1 MVGLYVGC
9 SLKALVVIL
18 YHTILQDITFH
29 VLAGHLWIFLGG
41 TLFSNILLGLDFLC
55 TRHTFQG
62 DVFKTRFW
70 KKCLAE
76 YFKKKL
82 PSFSL
87 KALLPRQLPPVPD
100 LQLLFYDRC
109 AGDEPRLTK
118 EMGLRSRI
126 CRAAKG
132 LQ

>member
-41 TLFSNILLGLDFLC
+41 HSSQTFFWVSIFCVRDTLFRVMCLKHGFGKNASRNI
-55 TRHTFQG
+55 
-62 DVFKTRFW
+62 
-70 KKCLAE
+70 
-76 YFKKKL
+76 FKKNC
-82 PSFSL
+82 PVFSL

-118 EMGLRSRI
+118 EMGRRSRI

>member
-1 MVGLYVGC
+1 MFFEGTCRNFVP
-9 SLKALVVIL
+9 
-18 YHTILQDITFH
+18 YHF
-29 VLAGHLWIFLGG
+29 AGHNISRFGGPSLDFFLGG
-41 TLFSNILLGLDFLC
+41 HSSQTFFWVSIFCVRDTLFRVMCLKHGFGKNASRNIL
-55 TRHTFQG
+55 
-62 DVFKTRFW
+62 
-70 KKCLAE
+70 KKNC
-76 YFKKKL
+76 
-82 PSFSL
+82 PVFSL

-118 EMGLRSRI
+118 EMGRRSRI